1 MSGPTLGTLSGDG
14 QSLTYQRT
22 VAGDDSLTFVTHRG
36 GATSLPATITIHND
50 PPFAISVAPEIAGLG
65 LTLQGYSAGAL
76 VDVPLVSLG
85 GEGSGNVRF
94 AVELTGLDPG
104 APLKLVGE
112 LDRLKLREKTI
123 VLFTGDNGTAH
134 FGPAIVDA
142 RRISGKKA
150 SMLEGGS
157 RVPLIVNCPGTT
169 RAAAVNH
176 DLIDFSDF
184 FSTFAQLGGATL
196 PAGVTLDSRSFAQ
209 QIKGEKGTPREW
221 VYVELGGNSH
231 ARDARYK
238 LTNKGGL
245 FDLKNAPWDEA
256 PVAADTKD
264 EGAIASRARLQAA
277 LSEHPAKAGGPDDG
291 QKGGKRGGKKNGGKK
306 RRENATTPP
315 TTSVAVQ

>member
-1 MSGPTLGTLSGDG
+1 MKARRRTSSTTRTTPTRMATPCRTGMSISSAATRTTRDVYSFGNAPLLIQLASDAGDGVEATYEIVSGPTLGTLSGDG

-22 VAGDDSLTFVTHRG
+22 AAGDDSLTFVTHRG
-36 GATSLPATITIHND
+36 GATSLPTTITIHND

-221 VYVELGGNSH
+221 VMS
-231 ARDARYK
+231 
-238 LTNKGGL
+238 
-245 FDLKNAPWDEA
+245 
-256 PVAADTKD
+256 
-264 EGAIASRARLQAA
+264 
-277 LSEHPAKAGGPDDG
+277 
-291 QKGGKRGGKKNGGKK
+291 
-306 RRENATTPP
+306 
-315 TTSVAVQ
+315 